1 MEKGWKKVFLTGA
14 EYKANMAKDIL
25 ENAGIKAEIMN
36 QHDSAFQSFGDFE
49 VYVHEDEEQKALELL
64 KDLKN

>member
-1 MEKGWKKVFLTGA
+1 MEKEWKKVFLTGQ

-25 ENAGIKAEIMN
+25 ENAGIKAELID
-36 QHDSAFQSFGDFE
+36 QHDSVFQSFGDIE
-49 VYVHEDEEQKALELL
+49 VFVHEENEQKALELL